1 MKPEEFINIAIKA
14 GYEYEE
20 YASHYCIRQNMGISI
35 TVTIP
40 KVQQL
45 VSPLVAK
52 AKVILG
58 L

>member
-1 MKPEEFINIAIKA
+1 MKPEEFINIAVEA

-20 YASHYCIRQNMGISI
+20 YPSHYCIRQNIGISI
-35 TVTIP
+35 AVTIP

-52 AKVILG
+52 AKELLG